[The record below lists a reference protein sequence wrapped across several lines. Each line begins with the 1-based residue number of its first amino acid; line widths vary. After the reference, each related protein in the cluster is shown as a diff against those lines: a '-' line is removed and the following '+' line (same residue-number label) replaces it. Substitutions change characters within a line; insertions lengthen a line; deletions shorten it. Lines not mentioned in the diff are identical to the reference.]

1 MAEED
6 LSQEKTE
13 QPSPKR
19 LKEAREKGQVA
30 RSKDFNA
37 LIILTFAGIGFWVS
51 SDYLGSQL
59 ESMMRQAFSFV
70 PDDIKTPYH
79 TINLLSSVVKTGLIA
94 VLPILIVIFILSLI
108 APIMMGGWVFSTES
122 LKPQASRMN
131 PIKGFKRMISL
142 KGFMELAKAL
152 AKFVIIATV
161 AILVLNYQLAEFMA
175 LAGMSIESAI
185 SKGLITVLQSFIM
198 IASSIIIIAAIDVP
212 FQIYEH
218 QKQLKMT
225 KQEMK
230 DEFKETEGKPEV
242 KAQIRRTQQA
252 IAQRRM
258 MSEVP
263 KATVVLTNPT
273 HYAIAIRYDQE
284 GDRAPYIVA
293 KGKDMMALQI
303 GKIAKEHEVPLLRI
317 PNLARAI
324 YFSTDI
330 DEEIPHGLYMA
341 VAQVLAYILQVGK
354 EVTEDEIPDRLKD
367 LPIPDHLKQDAKE
380 AD

>member
-354 EVTEDEIPDRLKD
+354 EVKEDEIPDRLKD